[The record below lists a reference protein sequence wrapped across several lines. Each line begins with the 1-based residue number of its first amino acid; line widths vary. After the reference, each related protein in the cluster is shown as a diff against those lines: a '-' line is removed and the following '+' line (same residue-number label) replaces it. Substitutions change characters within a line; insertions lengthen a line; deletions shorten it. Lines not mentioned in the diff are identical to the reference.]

1 MMIMNYN
8 NLKKLY
14 DEVVSKRPSGTFM
27 LKPLDELIA
36 AYPQEEIEEYLK
48 AQLKNAQEIEN
59 SDYEKKYF
67 SYNDETWGPE
77 DCFIGYGTK
86 RKWNGWSM
94 PCFDFETANA
104 IMADINKQCGQEVC
118 TYNKATDTFT
128 LQFEDEE
135 QTDDYEGFDIQT
147 ADGKIHVYD
156 IGAGAWTWTEYTL
169 DDFDEDDEDFYESF
183 DDNVT
188 GLFESYVR

>member
-1 MMIMNYN
+1 
-8 NLKKLY
+8 
-14 DEVVSKRPSGTFM
+14 
-27 LKPLDELIA
+27 
-36 AYPQEEIEEYLK
+36 
-48 AQLKNAQEIEN
+48 
-59 SDYEKKYF
+59 
-67 SYNDETWGPE
+67 
-77 DCFIGYGTK
+77 
-86 RKWNGWSM
+86 M

-156 IGAGAWTWTEYTL
+156 IGAGA
-169 DDFDEDDEDFYESF
+169 
-183 DDNVT
+183 
-188 GLFESYVR
+188 